1 MNYSDIN
8 AATAHHINGDLPL
21 ASRYYN
27 KIFKRI
33 SGPPPWLLQQLYKA
47 FEEVETPRG
56 SFLHYNPRW
65 NETIEEIVP
74 SYNYRSRNRSNS
86 CDHPIYTRSDLVCTC
101 CCCHYRCP
109 THSSE
114 YYL

>member
-21 ASRYYN
+21 ASHYYN

-33 SGPPPWLLQQLYKA
+33 SGPPPWLLRNLYKA

-56 SFLHYNPRW
+56 SFLRYNPRW
-65 NETIEEIVP
+65 NDTIEEIVP
-74 SYNYRSRNRSNS
+74 LLQPPVTQQLQSPPSTPDQTS
-86 CDHPIYTRSDLVCTC
+86 CAPAVVATTVAP
-101 CCCHYRCP
+101 P
-109 THSSE
+109 TPPSTT
-114 YYL
+114 L

>member
-33 SGPPPWLLQQLYKA
+33 SGPPPWLLRNLYKA
-47 FEEVETPRG
+47 FEEVRTPKK
-56 SFLHYNPRW
+56 SFLRYNPRW
-65 NETIEEIVP
+65 NETIEEEIP
-74 SYNYRSRNRSNS
+74 SYNYCKCEKRGD
-86 CDHPIYTRSDLVCTC
+86 CHHPIPTRSDLVCT
-101 CCCHYRCP
+101 
-109 THSSE
+109 
-114 YYL
+114 

>member
-8 AATAHHINGDLPL
+8 AATAHHIHGDLSL

-27 KIFKRI
+27 KIFRHL
-33 SGPPPWLLQQLYKA
+33 SGPPHWLSTQLYKV

-56 SFLHYNPRW
+56 SFLRYNPRW

-74 SYNYRSRNRSNS
+74 SYDY
-86 CDHPIYTRSDLVCTC
+86 
-101 CCCHYRCP
+101 
-109 THSSE
+109 
-114 YYL
+114 